1 MNIVP
6 SVSVI
11 VCLYNT
17 DPQIFSKTLN
27 SIVNQTLTDFEVI
40 IVNDGSTKYL
50 EENKKLIEDLK
61 DNRFLFFDRPHEGKS
76 QTLNFALTKVRG
88 DYIAINDS
96 DDQMYPNRLS
106 YQHEFLSLGE
116 CEVIFNAMESNPKHI
131 TLPGIFPSQRIES
144 WNLNYLGNHPCMMM
158 KTNSLSKVK
167 MHFSQI
173 YDSIEDNVFNYIM
186 FHSGLIMFYDE
197 TVLETYSIGNPD
209 ALHLKSFVP
218 YYKEACYKLFFRTFG
233 YKQNNPD
240 FTAIILYNKLT
251 WGNELEKTLLNIR
264 LTSNNVKILIID
276 YSKENELMI
285 SPQKYNVIIENS
297 VNTYVNAVNLAF
309 ETCDTPYFM
318 LISKPIRFYN
328 QNWDLYMQRK
338 FENVYQYDVVQPNLF
353 DIKKRD
359 DYNYDNENGNIEINN
374 RYGLEL
380 QLLSKNLTHTKD
392 KLDLYFDYSTIS
404 EIPVLN
410 EDMIFAGKTKL
421 FKNLHINEILPTSS
435 SINVFISLFKW
446 LNDNHICIDTDFK
459 CGIIDIQF
467 ENLTEYNYYDNLY
480 RFSTFFLNETKFLYD
495 KILLENIS
503 KKDYQK
509 IIDTL
514 NKDSLYHTH
523 CTQFKHTSDMSYF
536 LKNINL
542 QYNLWIQ

>member
-88 DYIAINDS
+88 ECIAINDS

-106 YQHEFLSLGE
+106 YQYEFLSLGE

-167 MHFSQI
+167 MYFSQI
-173 YDSIEDNVFNYIM
+173 YDSIEDSVFNYIM
-186 FHSGLIMFYDE
+186 FHSGLIMFYDD

-233 YKQNNPD
+233 YKQINPE

-276 YSKENELMI
+276 YSKDNELMI
-285 SPQKYNVIIENS
+285 YPQKYNVIIENS

-309 ETCDTPYFM
+309 EMCDTPYFM

-338 FENVYQYDVVQPNLF
+338 FENVYQYDIVQPNLF

-380 QLLSKNLTHTKD
+380 QLLSKDLTHAKD

-404 EIPVLN
+404 AIPILN

-435 SINVFISLFKW
+435 SINIFISLFKW

-459 CGIIDIQF
+459 CGIINIQF

-509 IIDTL
+509 IVDAL

-523 CTQFKHTSDMSYF
+523 RTQFKHTSDMSYF

>member
-1 MNIVP
+1 MNIAP
-6 SVSVI
+6 CVSVI
-11 VCLYNT
+11 ICLYNT
-17 DPQIFSKTLN
+17 DPQIFSQTLN
-27 SIVNQTLTDFEVI
+27 SIVNQTLRDFEVI

-76 QTLNFALTKVRG
+76 QTLNFALTQVKG
-88 DYIAINDS
+88 EYIAINDS
-96 DDQMYPNRLS
+96 DDQMYPNRLA
-106 YQHEFLSLGE
+106 YQSEFLSLGK

-131 TLPGIFPSQRIES
+131 ILPGMHPSQHIEG
-144 WNLNYLGNHPCMMM
+144 WNLNYLGNHPVMMM
-158 KTNSLSKVK
+158 KTSSLSKVK

-186 FHSGLIMFYDE
+186 FYSGLIMFYDE
-197 TVLETYSIGNPD
+197 TILETYSICNPD
-209 ALHLKSFVP
+209 ALHFKSFVP

-233 YKQNNPD
+233 YKQVNPE
-240 FTAIILYNKLT
+240 FTAIILYNKAT

-276 YSKENELMI
+276 YSKENELLV
-285 SPQKYNVIIENS
+285 SPQKYNVIIDNS
-297 VNTYVNAVNLAF
+297 VNSYNNAIDLAF
-309 ETCDTPYFM
+309 KTCDTQYFI

-338 FENVYQYDVVQPNLF
+338 FENVYQYDIVQPNLF
-353 DIKKRD
+353 DIIKRD

-380 QLLSKNLTHTKD
+380 QLLSKDLTHPKD
-392 KLDLYFDYSTIS
+392 KLDFYFDYSTTCSTPI
-404 EIPVLN
+404 LN
-410 EDMIFAGKTKL
+410 DDMIFAGKTSL

-435 SINVFISLFKW
+435 SINVFISLFNW
-446 LNDNHICIDTDFK
+446 LNDKHICIDTDFK

-467 ENLTEYNYYDNLY
+467 EKITEYNYYDNLF
-480 RFSTFFLNETKFLYD
+480 RFATFFLNETKFLYD
-495 KILLENIS
+495 KILLENIT

-509 IIDTL
+509 IVDTL
-514 NKDSLYHTH
+514 NKDSLYHTYRAA
-523 CTQFKHTSDMSYF
+523 FKPSSDMSYF